1 MKTKIL
7 LIDAVQKHRQVIRT
21 FLSKT
26 HPDIELIERDPH
38 KDLDDGVPID
48 WQQYFLLIIDNQLG
62 DLDGLDWVK
71 NHSMENGFPAFIFLS
86 SSINPDSTESS
97 AHSKRGMQLG
107 ADAYLYK
114 KNLNSDKLNT
124 HICSALEKSG
134 AYSALTV
141 ENDMF
146 HDSDIEDTDEAEIT
160 LSADVEEESVSL
172 NSTLHQMSHAKA
184 LLHGY
189 EDWPFDIRDML
200 AGKAQLDGYLIDTYL
215 GKRDDVFSFSARK
228 IEDSEPCVLKLIDRS
243 TIRGREPPESLLK
256 DLQTLVGIKHDNL
269 VHRHDF
275 KAARD
280 YVLII
285 EELIQGKKLS
295 TRLKKIGTTE
305 DQAVKYIL
313 QILSALKYL
322 HDHGMQAG
330 ALSPDNLLFRDENTL
345 VLTHF
350 NNCYYPKQDSQS
362 RGLKFNYQE
371 ALYTPPEVIQGRKSD
386 HRSDLYIAGTIFYHM
401 LAGTPPYHGSTT
413 QDVITEHVASPVPA
427 LPQPK
432 HPMNMLI
439 TRLLM
444 KTPSQRIQTA
454 DEAMSSIRGRYRL

>member
-7 LIDAVQKHRQVIRT
+7 LIDAVQKHRQVVRA
-21 FLSKT
+21 FLAKT
-26 HPDIELIERDPH
+26 HPDIELVEQDPH
-38 KDLDDGVPID
+38 KDLADDASID

-71 NHSMENGFPAFIFLS
+71 NHSMENGFPPFVFLS
-86 SSINPDSTESS
+86 SSIDPDSTESS
-97 AHSKRGMQLG
+97 AQSQRGIQLG

-114 KNLNSDKLNT
+114 KNLNSDKLNA

-134 AYSALTV
+134 AYSALAV
-141 ENDMF
+141 EEDMF
-146 HDSDIEDTDEAEIT
+146 HDSDIEDTDEDEIT
-160 LSADVEEESVSL
+160 LSADVEEEGVSL

-200 AGKAQLDGYLIDTYL
+200 AGEAQLDGYLIDTYL
-215 GKRDDVFSFSARK
+215 GKRDDVFSFSGRK
-228 IEDSEPCVLKLIDRS
+228 VANNEPCVLKLIDRS
-243 TIRGREPPESLLK
+243 TIQGREPPESLLK
-256 DLQTLVGIKHDNL
+256 DLQTLVSIKHDNL

-275 KAARD
+275 KVGQD
-280 YVLII
+280 YLLII

-295 TRLKKIGTTE
+295 SRLKRIGTTE
-305 DQAVKYIL
+305 EQAVNYML
-313 QILSALKYL
+313 QILSGLQYL
-322 HDHGMQAG
+322 HDHGMYAG
-330 ALSPDNLLFRDENTL
+330 ALSPDNLLFRNENTL

-350 NNCYYPKQDSQS
+350 NNCYYPKQDSES
-362 RGLKFNYQE
+362 TGLKFNYQE
-371 ALYTPPEVIQGRKSD
+371 ALYMPPEVIQGRKSD

-401 LAGTPPYHGSTT
+401 LAGKPPYHGSTT

-427 LPQPK
+427 LPQSN

-454 DEAMSSIRGRYRL
+454 DEAMSSIRGWYKL